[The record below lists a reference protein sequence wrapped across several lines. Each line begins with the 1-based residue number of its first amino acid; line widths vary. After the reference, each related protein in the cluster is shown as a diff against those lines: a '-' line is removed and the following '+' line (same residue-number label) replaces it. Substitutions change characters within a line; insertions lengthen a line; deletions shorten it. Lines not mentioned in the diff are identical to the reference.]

1 MSKSFSR
8 YGVVI
13 SIGSG
18 VVSIQGFLN
27 AFVGEVFKAASG
39 PSDLS
44 YSYGIVVNLS
54 RDETLNLTIGSLLLD
69 PSKRVYEGSR
79 VTSLSRLASILL
91 GDYVIGSILD
101 PLGNLLLNPGQ
112 IQARYRWVI

>member
-44 YSYGIVVNLS
+44 YSYGIVVIIVFS
-54 RDETLNLTIGSLLLD
+54 MYSLCF
-69 PSKRVYEGSR
+69 
-79 VTSLSRLASILL
+79 LL
-91 GDYVIGSILD
+91 GRKV
-101 PLGNLLLNPGQ
+101 
-112 IQARYRWVI
+112 V